1 MPKKTQVINYYFMVC
16 EALHEERTKP
26 LYNTVIRRIK
36 DCGDNSYLLG
46 GFEAIDELPVI
57 KVCDL
62 DDYNSCVEK
71 IESIFKKDWN
81 DADWH
86 IICDD
91 DTFIHTENLNS
102 FINKLSKDNLR
113 IYCSQLCKPR
123 NAIFGGAGI
132 LMNDKTFK
140 LIHKFVIENG
150 WKENRHFQSHSDIAL
165 SKICYRLNQKLKLAN
180 KENDKIYVSTV
191 KTMYSFDPHTMK
203 ESQNLINVKGDLI
216 TAHIKEMEYVWT
228 DFSEQ
233 ECPYQ
238 SLENAFCRS

>member
-1 MPKKTQVINYYFMVC
+1 MPKKSKVINYYFMVC

-36 DCGDNSYLLG
+36 ECGDNFYLLG
-46 GFEAIDELPVI
+46 GFDAIDEIPVI
-57 KVCDL
+57 KVCDF

-71 IESIFKKDWN
+71 IESIFNQDWN

-113 IYCSQLCKPR
+113 IYCSQLCHPR
-123 NAIFGGAGI
+123 KAIFGGAGI

-140 LIHKFVIENG
+140 LIQKFVIENG

-165 SKICYRLNQKLKLAN
+165 SHICYRLNKKLKADN
-180 KENDKIYVSTV
+180 KENDKIYVSAL
-191 KTMYSFDPHTMK
+191 KKMYSFDPHTME
-203 ESQNLINVKGDLI
+203 ESQNIINVKGNLI
-216 TAHIKEMEYVWT
+216 TAHIKDLEYVWT
-228 DFSEQ
+228 DFNEQ
-233 ECPYQ
+233 KCPYQ

>member
-1 MPKKTQVINYYFMVC
+1 MVC
-16 EALHEERTKP
+16 ESLHEERTKP

-36 DCGDNSYLLG
+36 ECGDNFYLLG
-46 GFEAIDELPVI
+46 GFDAIDEIPVT
-57 KVCDL
+57 KVCDF

-71 IESIFKKDWN
+71 IESIFKEDWN

-102 FINKLSKDNLR
+102 FISKLSKDNLT
-113 IYCSQLCKPR
+113 IYCSQLCEPR
-123 NAIFGGAGI
+123 KAIFGGGGI

-140 LIHKFVIENG
+140 LIQKFVIENG

-165 SKICYRLNQKLKLAN
+165 SYICYRLNKKLKAAN
-180 KENDKIYVSTV
+180 KENDKIYVSSP
-191 KTMYSFDPHTMK
+191 KTMYSFDPHTME
-203 ESQNLINVKGDLI
+203 ESQNLINIKGDLI
-216 TAHIKEMEYVWT
+216 TAHIKDMEYIWT
-228 DFSEQ
+228 DFNKQ
-233 ECPYQ
+233 KCPYQ

>member
-1 MPKKTQVINYYFMVC
+1 MPKKSKVINYYFMVC

-36 DCGDNSYLLG
+36 ECGDNFYLLG
-46 GFEAIDELPVI
+46 GFDAIDEIPVI
-57 KVCDL
+57 KVCDF

-71 IESIFKKDWN
+71 IESIFNQDWN
-81 DADWH
+81 DGDWH

-113 IYCSQLCKPR
+113 IYCSQLCHPR
-123 NAIFGGAGI
+123 KAIFGGGGI

-165 SKICYRLNQKLKLAN
+165 SHICYRLNKKLKAAN
-180 KENDKIYVSTV
+180 KENDKIYVSTL
-191 KTMYSFDPHTMK
+191 KKMYSFDPHTMEK
-203 ESQNLINVKGDLI
+203 SQNIINVKGDLI
-216 TAHIKEMEYVWT
+216 TAHIKDLEYVWT
-228 DFSEQ
+228 DFNEQ
-233 ECPYQ
+233 KCPYQ

>member
-1 MPKKTQVINYYFMVC
+1 MPKKSKVINYYFMVC

-36 DCGDNSYLLG
+36 ECGDNFYLLG
-46 GFEAIDELPVI
+46 GFDAIDEIPVI
-57 KVCDL
+57 KVCDF

-71 IESIFKKDWN
+71 IESIFNQDWN

-102 FINKLSKDNLR
+102 FISRLSVDNLR
-113 IYCSQLCKPR
+113 VYCSQLYKDSVG
-123 NAIFGGAGI
+123 IFGGAGI

-140 LIHKFVIENG
+140 LIQKFVTQNG

-165 SKICYRLNQKLKLAN
+165 GKICYRLNRKLKAAN
-180 KENDKIYVSTV
+180 KENDKIYISNP
-191 KTMYSFDPHTMK
+191 KTMYSFNNDTMK
-203 ESQNLINVKGDLI
+203 KNQKSINVSKDLV
-216 TAHIKEMEYVWT
+216 TVHIKDMQYIWT
-228 DFSEQ
+228 DFNEK

-238 SLENAFCRS
+238 SLEDAFCKS

>member
-1 MPKKTQVINYYFMVC
+1 MPKKSKVINYYFMVC

-36 DCGDNSYLLG
+36 DCGDNYYLLG
-46 GFEAIDELPVI
+46 GFEAIDKLPVI

-62 DDYNSCVEK
+62 DDYHSCVEK

-91 DTFIHTENLNS
+91 DTFIHTDNLNS
-102 FINKLSKDNLR
+102 FISRLPEDNLR
-113 IYCSQLCKPR
+113 IYCSQLCEESVG
-123 NAIFGGAGI
+123 IFGGAGI

-140 LIHKFVIENG
+140 LIQKFVIENG
-150 WKENRHFQSHSDIAL
+150 WKENRYFQSHSDIAL
-165 SKICYRLNQKLKLAN
+165 SRICYRLNRELKAAN
-180 KENDKIYVSTV
+180 KENDKIYVSNPE
-191 KTMYSFDPHTMK
+191 TMYSFNPHTMK
-203 ESQNLINVKGDLI
+203 KSQNLINIKGDLI
-216 TAHIKEMEYVWT
+216 SAHIKDMEYIWT
-228 DFSEQ
+228 DFNEQ
-233 ECPYQ
+233 KCPYQ

>member
-1 MPKKTQVINYYFMVC
+1 MAKKVPLINYYFMVC
-16 EALHEERTKP
+16 ESLHEERTKP

-36 DCGDNSYLLG
+36 ECGDNFYLLG
-46 GFEAIDELPVI
+46 GFDAIDEIPVT
-57 KVCDL
+57 KVCDF

-71 IESIFKKDWN
+71 IESIFKEDWN

-102 FINKLSKDNLR
+102 FISKLSKDNLR
-113 IYCSQLCKPR
+113 IYCSQLCEPR
-123 NAIFGGAGI
+123 NAIFGGGGI

-165 SKICYRLNQKLKLAN
+165 SKICYHLNKKLKAAN
-180 KENDKIYVSTV
+180 KENDKIDVSTY
-191 KTMYSFDPHTMK
+191 KTMYSFNPDTME
-203 ESQNLINVKGDLI
+203 ESQNLINIKGDLI
-216 TAHIKEMEYVWT
+216 TAHIKDMEYIWT
-228 DFSEQ
+228 DFNEQ
-233 ECPYQ
+233 KCPYQ